1 MVSHTTRS
9 LHSSLLE
16 KETPVRIEQSRYGH
30 FGGEFCEI
38 MVPFFFFRYSSIVNF
53 FSCLATLNQVMVH
66 VSNEKCED

>member
-38 MVPFFFFRYSSIVNF
+38 MVPFFFLDIHLLLISSAV
-53 FSCLATLNQVMVH
+53 
-66 VSNEKCED
+66 